1 MLPEP
6 KVQDLEEPVD
16 FHVEVE
22 ESDEISSTVEPSV
35 AKTASTVSDVVTS
48 VPEDLQIE
56 NDIAHTEEDLVGLPP
71 QTHNPVQEE
80 AVAHLEEPVEI
91 FSTAEPSVAEI
102 SSVVS
107 EPATVVPED
116 LQVENNEVVHKD
128 EDLVDPFLPTH
139 NPVPEESAAPTLEF
153 KAIDDISSAA
163 EPSVVKAVVS
173 EPAAVPGDLENEAEK
188 NSVDPPSPTHPIQE
202 QTLAP
207 LEELVAISST
217 AEPLAETVVSESATV
232 APEDLQIENDKAE
245 KNLIDPVPSTHI
257 PVQEDAFTLEE
268 ADEISSTIEPLVA
281 EAVIS
286 ESATA
291 VPEGP
296 SIKNDDIAQA
306 EELVDHPTLTH
317 NLVQGTVAPPE
328 EVAGISSTTE
338 PSVAATVV
346 PEDLQIAN
354 DDIAQVEED
363 LVNPPPL
370 THNPTQEAVPLFEA
384 VEFSSTEP
392 SAADIALALSEPVTV
407 VPGDLQIE
415 NDKSEED
422 PANPSPP
429 THNQEDAVVPLEEVV
444 DISSTAEPSAVET
457 VVPEDQDDITQAEED
472 LVDPIP
478 PTHNIVPEEAVT
490 PLEEAVEISSTA
502 EPSVVEITVSEQ
514 ATMVPE
520 DLQVANDNTAQAEE
534 DSVDSLPPTHNLF
547 EEEAVAP
554 LEEPMDISSE
564 AEPSMAEIASV
575 VSEGDFNIENVAQ
588 AEADLTDPP
597 PSTQNFIP
605 DTPLKETAVI
615 SSTAEPSVAETVVPE
630 PGTVPEGLQIDNDD
644 IAQAEVDLP
653 STHNLIQEAIAPL
666 EEPVEIHFTAEPSV
680 ADIVPVVSEP
690 SMEVPE
696 DLPVDNG
703 IAQVEDDLVDLPDL
717 DISPATLGATSTTD

>member
-1 MLPEP
+1 ME
-6 KVQDLEEPVD
+6 VEEPV
-16 FHVEVE
+16 
-22 ESDEISSTVEPSV
+22 EISSTVEPSV
-35 AKTASTVSDVVTS
+35 AKTASTVSDAATL

-56 NDIAHTEEDLVGLPP
+56 NDIAHTKEDLVGLPP

-107 EPATVVPED
+107 ELATVVPED
-116 LQVENNEVVHKD
+116 LQIENNEVVHKD
-128 EDLVDPFLPTH
+128 EDLVLLPTH
-139 NPVPEESAAPTLEF
+139 NPVQEESVAPTLEF

-173 EPAAVPGDLENEAEK
+173 EPAAVPGDHENEAEE

-202 QTLAP
+202 QTFAP
-207 LEELVAISST
+207 LEKLVAISST

-232 APEDLQIENDKAE
+232 LPEDLEIENDKAE
-245 KNLIDPVPSTHI
+245 KFLIDPVPSTHI
-257 PVQEDAFTLEE
+257 PVQEDAFTVEE

-281 EAVIS
+281 ETVIS
-286 ESATA
+286 EPATP

-296 SIKNDDIAQA
+296 QIKNDDIAQA
-306 EELVDHPTLTH
+306 EELVDHPLLTH
-317 NLVQGTVAPPE
+317 NLVQGAVAPPE
-328 EVAGISSTTE
+328 DVAGISSTTE

-363 LVNPPPL
+363 SVNPPPRS
-370 THNPTQEAVPLFEA
+370 HNPTQQAVALFEA
-384 VEFSSTEP
+384 VEISSTEP

-415 NDKSEED
+415 NDRPEED
-422 PANPSPP
+422 PADLSPP

-444 DISSTAEPSAVET
+444 DISSTAEPSVVET
-457 VVPEDQDDITQAEED
+457 VVPEDQDDIAQAEED

-502 EPSVVEITVSEQ
+502 EPSVAEITVSEQ
-514 ATMVPE
+514 VPE

-534 DSVDSLPPTHNLF
+534 DSVDSLPPTRNLVQ
-547 EEEAVAP
+547 EEAVAP
-554 LEEPMDISSE
+554 LEEPVDSE
-564 AEPSMAEIASV
+564 TEPSMAEIASV
-575 VSEGDFNIENVAQ
+575 VSELSTGDLNIENITQ
-588 AEADLTDPP
+588 AEADLADPP
-597 PSTQNFIP
+597 PSTQNFIQ

-615 SSTAEPSVAETVVPE
+615 SSTAESSVAETVVPE
-630 PGTVPEGLQIDNDD
+630 PGTVVPEGLQIENDD

-653 STHNLIQEAIAPL
+653 STHNLIQEVIAPL
-666 EEPVEIHFTAEPSV
+666 EEPVEIHFTAKPSV
-680 ADIVPVVSEP
+680 AEIVPVVSEP
-690 SMEVPE
+690 STEVPE
-696 DLPVDNG
+696 DLLVDNG

-717 DISPATLGATSTTD
+717 DISPATLGATSTTDQQSQED